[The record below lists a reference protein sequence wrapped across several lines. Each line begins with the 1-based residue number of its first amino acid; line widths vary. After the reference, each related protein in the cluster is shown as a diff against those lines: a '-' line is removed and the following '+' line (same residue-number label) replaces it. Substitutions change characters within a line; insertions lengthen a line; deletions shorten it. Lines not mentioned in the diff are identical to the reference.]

1 MARKTKR
8 KKYAANSSIDD
19 RDHSFIFLF
28 EEFDFSFLL
37 PYPSS
42 AMPVLQASVKH
53 ARQSEVRRERR
64 RPMNTAM
71 KTAIRSIQDLAKEG
85 KLPEAQKALSNAFK
99 KIDLAA
105 KKNLIHWKN
114 AAHKKSALAK
124 LVGKKA

>member
-1 MARKTKR
+1 
-8 KKYAANSSIDD
+8 
-19 RDHSFIFLF
+19 
-28 EEFDFSFLL
+28 
-37 PYPSS
+37 
-42 AMPVLQASVKH
+42 MPVLQASVKH

-124 LVGKKA
+124 LVSKKA